1 MPYCSAIIQG
11 VTRSGRRKKRA
22 LITDETRASVKKMVN
37 DGKNGGEIARALGI
51 SLPTVQNIKKAA
63 GLVKKKM

>member
-1 MPYCSAIIQG
+1 
-11 VTRSGRRKKRA
+11 
-22 LITDETRASVKKMVN
+22 MVN